1 MQALATGVGVVW
13 AVSLDPGSELSHRLA
28 LQIAGID
35 VIQERFADQ
44 RDSIR
49 AGAESDLG
57 GLERPR
63 EASVYTDVDS
73 DERDVPRELSRFFA
87 TSGAERHAD
96 FGVAVDPTF
105 DIERR
110 FAVSDQDAYGH
121 LANLPASEGTQ
132 PHHAPASGRFLM
144 PGAHGLS
151 AARGASS
158 SSAQAGD
165 ASFCINT
172 RRLG

>member
-1 MQALATGVGVVW
+1 
-13 AVSLDPGSELSHRLA
+13 VSLDPGSELSHRLA

-44 RDSIR
+44 WDSIR

-63 EASVYTDVDS
+63 EASVYADFDS
-73 DERDVPRELSRFFA
+73 DVRDVPCEPSRFSA
-87 TSGAERHAD
+87 TSGAERHED
-96 FGVAVDPTF
+96 GGVAVDATF

-121 LANLPASEGTQ
+121 LANLPATDGRQ
-132 PHHAPASGRFLM
+132 AHHASASVR
-144 PGAHGLS
+144 
-151 AARGASS
+151 
-158 SSAQAGD
+158 
-165 ASFCINT
+165 C
-172 RRLG
+172 